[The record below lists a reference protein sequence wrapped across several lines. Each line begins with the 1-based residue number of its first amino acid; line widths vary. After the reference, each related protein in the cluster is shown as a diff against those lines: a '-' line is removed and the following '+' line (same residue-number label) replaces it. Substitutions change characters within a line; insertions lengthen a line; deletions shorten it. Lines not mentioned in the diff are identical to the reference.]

1 MFLLFLPFCILL
13 NLPSSLPSLQVPST
27 RQTPARKPGCIHN
40 SSSKHQLIIRPA
52 IIHLPP
58 RLSLISDRVTLFF
71 FSCFIRRAEAPA
83 TEAIVSCG
91 PCKAIS
97 SCSIYS
103 LDWNCVLIREMMG
116 QVFWYSFMSARSLIR
131 CIAISRHGSG
141 LWCQTASFV
150 RLLIGVIYCP
160 NRQSSCG
167 FTA

>member
-27 RQTPARKPGCIHN
+27 WQTPARKPGCIHN

-52 IIHLPP
+52 ITHLPP
-58 RLSLISDRVTLFF
+58 HLSLISDGVFF
-71 FSCFIRRAEAPA
+71 RFIRRAEVPA

-131 CIAISRHGSG
+131 RIAISRHGSG

>member
-1 MFLLFLPFCILL
+1 MADTCQKTWMYP
-13 NLPSSLPSLQVPST
+13 
-27 RQTPARKPGCIHN
+27 
-40 SSSKHQLIIRPA
+40 QLIIQTP
-52 IIHLPP
+52 INHPP
-58 RLSLISDRVTLFF
+58 SNYTPSTTPFIDFRQSDKVFF
-71 FSCFIRRAEAPA
+71 YFIRRAEAPA